1 MILVGIDVAKDKH
14 DCFIQTLDGKVLY
27 KAFTITNN
35 QEGFDE
41 LYSKIQSCND
51 EQIRVGLEATG
62 HYSYNILGF
71 LLNKELT
78 TFVFNPLQTKKFRES
93 LTLRK
98 TKTDKVDAKTI
109 SMLLVNQDDI
119 DAYSLKLFKNE
130 DLKSLTRYRFRK
142 VQEQSKLKLSLSRL
156 VTILF
161 PELES
166 AVSTIHLN
174 SIYSMLL
181 KYPSAKDIAK
191 STFSKLANLLEVTSK
206 GKFDREKAKEIR
218 NLARKSIGVYI
229 AAKAMELRQTI
240 ELIQVLDAN
249 IAEIEA
255 QIEAKMQEIDSPIT
269 TIKGIGTM
277 TAAVIHAEV
286 GDFERFSSADKI
298 LAFAGLSP
306 STYQSGKFVSQHAKL
321 DKRGSKYLR
330 HTLFE
335 AAKHVSRWSPTFAAY
350 LKKKRSEGKHY
361 YSAVC
366 HVAKKLIRVIFH
378 LQKTGEEFQICA

>member
-1 MILVGIDVAKDKH
+1 M
-14 DCFIQTLDGKVLY
+14 Q
-27 KAFTITNN
+27 
-35 QEGFDE
+35 
-41 LYSKIQSCND
+41 
-51 EQIRVGLEATG
+51 RP
-62 HYSYNILGF
+62 F
-71 LLNKELT
+71 LCCL
-78 TFVFNPLQTKKFRES
+78 
-93 LTLRK
+93 
-98 TKTDKVDAKTI
+98 
-109 SMLLVNQDDI
+109 
-119 DAYSLKLFKNE
+119 E

-218 NLARKSIGVYI
+218 NLARKSVGIYI
-229 AAKAMELRQTI
+229 PAKAMELRQTI

-255 QIEAKMQEIDSPIT
+255 QIETKMQEIDSPIT

-286 GDFERFSSADKI
+286 GDFER
-298 LAFAGLSP
+298 LSP

>member
-1 MILVGIDVAKDKH
+1 
-14 DCFIQTLDGKVLY
+14 
-27 KAFTITNN
+27 
-35 QEGFDE
+35 
-41 LYSKIQSCND
+41 
-51 EQIRVGLEATG
+51 
-62 HYSYNILGF
+62 
-71 LLNKELT
+71 
-78 TFVFNPLQTKKFRES
+78 
-93 LTLRK
+93 
-98 TKTDKVDAKTI
+98 
-109 SMLLVNQDDI
+109 
-119 DAYSLKLFKNE
+119 
-130 DLKSLTRYRFRK
+130 
-142 VQEQSKLKLSLSRL
+142 
-156 VTILF
+156 
-161 PELES
+161 
-166 AVSTIHLN
+166 
-174 SIYSMLL
+174 
-181 KYPSAKDIAK
+181 
-191 STFSKLANLLEVTSK
+191 LEVTSK

-218 NLARKSIGVYI
+218 NLARKSVGVYVS
-229 AAKAMELRQTI
+229 AKAMELRQTI

-249 IAEIEA
+249 IAEIES
-255 QIEAKMQEIDSPIT
+255 QIESKMQEIDSPIT

-277 TAAVIHAEV
+277 TAAVIHAEI

-335 AAKHVSRWSPTFAAY
+335 AAKHVARWSPIFNAY